1 MHVLSQRNP
10 RLILFTLGL
19 IFGWPGRSFA
29 IPETVSLPVTLE
41 YPFIRAVFVHQLY
54 TAPGERAIVVDEA
67 EGNCAHIEL
76 WKPEV
81 SREASLL
88 KLGTSIKIKAGVSIL
103 GNCIELVAWEGYIEV
118 LQRVVV
124 DEKNWQVRFETVDSR
139 AYSVSRE
146 PATIAGKL
154 WNLIKT
160 YVHPYLNQATIDL
173 APPVKE
179 LRAFLPLVFSPEE
192 RERVNL
198 WLETLKVGHAQIEE
212 AAVKVP
218 ITLEVETV
226 AKPQVPSVELTPEE
240 IERFSRAW
248 EEWDA
253 FLVFQIE
260 ALIGQPINETE
271 RATLLETLLET
282 RHGFLRAL
290 GRKTIGPD
298 LVREQF
304 IWSWQRLAQV
314 LRKYLV
320 NQKTR
325 SPLSYLAF
333 FTAAD
338 ALVALDK
345 LGPALGIDISRDGL
359 LRLAHMLGEGQPGM
373 GYSFQVDPALRKL
386 LGLGAPL
393 DDSGPSSEQKELE
406 LPPEEPE
413 KGPAPDD
420 SQSWL
425 GNFFFPFASAA
436 ESSPGILDQVK
447 AWIPPAR
454 NPQAY
459 LVNVRTLLEKAAA
472 DVCSANPLPEDQP
485 EFFKLLVLA
494 TAWQESCWRQ
504 FITQGDKLRY
514 LLSYNQSSVG
524 LMQVNERVWRGLY
537 RLESLRWN
545 IAYNARAGC
554 EILDLYMR
562 TYALKRVEPA
572 TPADLDTVA
581 RVTYAMYNGG
591 PRHMEKFFE
600 RSEKNKLYKSDR
612 LFWEKYAASKENNFK
627 GLATCICGT

>member
-1 MHVLSQRNP
+1 MLFLLVL
-10 RLILFTLGL
+10 LI
-19 IFGWPGRSFA
+19 GWPGRSFA
-29 IPETVSLPVTLE
+29 LPETVSLPVTLE
-41 YPFIRAVFVHQLY
+41 YPFIRSVFVHQLY
-54 TAPGERAIVVDEA
+54 TTPGERAIVVDEA

-76 WKPEV
+76 WNPEV
-81 SREASLL
+81 SREVSLV
-88 KLGTSIKIKAGVSIL
+88 KLGTNIKIKAGVSIL
-103 GNCIELVAWEGYIEV
+103 GNCIELIAWEGYIEV
-118 LQRVVV
+118 LQRVVL
-124 DEKNWQVRFETVDSR
+124 DQKSWQVRFETVDSR
-139 AYSVSRE
+139 AYNVSRE

-154 WNLIKT
+154 WDLIKN

-179 LRAFLPLVFSPEE
+179 LRAFLPLVFSSEE
-192 RERVNL
+192 RERVNF
-198 WLETLKVGHAQIEE
+198 WLETLKVGQAQVEE

-218 ITLEVETV
+218 ITLEVETI
-226 AKPQVPSVELTPEE
+226 AKPQVPAVELTPEE

-260 ALIGQPINETE
+260 ALIGQPITETE
-271 RATLLETLLET
+271 RATLMETLLET

-290 GRKTIGPD
+290 TRKAIGPD

-359 LRLAHMLGEGQPGM
+359 LRLAHLLGEGGPSI

-386 LGLGAPL
+386 FGLGAPL
-393 DDSGPSSEQKELE
+393 DDSGPSSEQNELK
-406 LPPEEPE
+406 LPAEPE
-413 KGPAPDD
+413 KESAPDD

-436 ESSPGILDQVK
+436 ESSPDLLYQVK

-459 LVNVRTLLEKAAA
+459 LANVRTLLDKAAA
-472 DVCSANPLPEDQP
+472 DVRNAHPLPKDQQD
-485 EFFKLLVLA
+485 FFTLLVRA

-504 FITQGDKLRY
+504 FIAREGRLRY
-514 LLSYNQSSVG
+514 LLSYNQTSVG

-537 RLESLRWN
+537 RVESLRWN
-545 IAYNARAGC
+545 ISYNARAGC
-554 EILDLYMR
+554 EILDLYLR
-562 TYALKRVEPA
+562 TYALARIKPE

-591 PRHMEKFFE
+591 PAHLEKFFK
-600 RSEKNKLYKSDR
+600 RSEKKLYKSDR
-612 LFWEKYAASKENNFK
+612 LFWEKYLASKEDNFEA
-627 GLATCICGT
+627 LARCLCGA